1 MYEVLGKSKAFLEKG
16 KSKFE
21 KSILNPELL
30 FSAKKRKSWL
40 RNAIV
45 DDWMTGRIPE
55 DSVNSLLDKTVN
67 PNTDRHLRDVL
78 WCDIA
83 VHYPGAFAAVAGVA
97 AGFIYNS
104 PELAIGSVAFHAL
117 PVKVGPGS
125 LARTIYLAGRAV
137 HERTMVK
144 PRPDTL
150 SWKKELANLGVS
162 LLPIIGHAPVLV
174 RMSKESPE
182 VAGFLLH
189 HMATRDYKI
198 GPINRLMKRADNWT
212 KRFYHHMSQSEPKNL
227 GP

>member
-1 MYEVLGKSKAFLEKG
+1 MSEVIRRSKAFLGEK
-16 KSKFE
+16 KTKFE

-30 FSAKKRKSWL
+30 FNAKKRRSWL

-45 DDWMTGRIPE
+45 DDWVTGRIPE
-55 DSVNSLLDKTVN
+55 GSVNSLLDKTVD

-83 VHYPGAFAAVAGVA
+83 VHYPGIIASVAGVA
-97 AGFIYNS
+97 AGVAYNN
-104 PELAIGSVAFHAL
+104 PELAFGSLAFHAL
-117 PVKVGPGS
+117 PVKIGPGS
-125 LARTIYLAGRAV
+125 LARTVYLAGRAV

-150 SWKKELANLGVS
+150 SWKKEIANLGVS
-162 LLPIIGHAPVLV
+162 LLPIVGHAPVLV

-182 VAGFLLH
+182 IAGFLLH

-198 GPINRLMKRADNWT
+198 GVVNRLMQKADGWT
-212 KRFYHHMSQSEPKNL
+212 KRFYHHMSQEES
-227 GP
+227 